1 MHVGTGN
8 YNRTTAQIY
17 TDFSLFT
24 ANEEIGAD
32 VSDLFNYLT
41 GYSRQTEYRALLVAP
56 VSLRVRFR
64 SLVEREMAHARAGR
78 PAGIVIKNNS
88 IADPGI
94 IQLLYR
100 ASLDG
105 VRIDGIVRG
114 ICCLRPGVPGVS
126 ELIQIRSVVGRFL
139 EHSRVYAFENG
150 GNREIY
156 IGSAD
161 LMERNLDRRVE
172 VLCPVLDPGIR
183 AEIGQLLRMYLR
195 DDTKATA
202 LAPDGR
208 YDAVHEE
215 RAGSIDAQELLM
227 AARRS

>member
-1 MHVGTGN
+1 M
-8 YNRTTAQIY
+8 
-17 TDFSLFT
+17 
-24 ANEEIGAD
+24 
-32 VSDLFNYLT
+32 FNYLT

-126 ELIQIRSVVGRFL
+126 DHIQIRSVVGRFL
-139 EHSRVYAFENG
+139 EHSRVYTFENG

-172 VLCPVLDPGIR
+172 VLCPVLDP
-183 AEIGQLLRMYLR
+183 AIGTRSASCFACICGTTPR
-195 DDTKATA
+195 PPRSRRTDDTRRCTSSV
-202 LAPDGR
+202 PD
-208 YDAVHEE
+208 
-215 RAGSIDAQELLM
+215 
-227 AARRS
+227 RSTRKRC

>member
-1 MHVGTGN
+1 M
-8 YNRTTAQIY
+8 
-17 TDFSLFT
+17 
-24 ANEEIGAD
+24 
-32 VSDLFNYLT
+32 FNYLT

-126 ELIQIRSVVGRFL
+126 DLIQIRSVVGRFL

-172 VLCPVLDPGIR
+172 VLCPVLDPAIR
-183 AEIGQLLRMYLR
+183 DEIGQLLRMYLR

-208 YDAVHEE
+208 YDAVHEQ
-215 RAGSIDAQELLM
+215 RAGSIDAQEMLM